1 MAQGS
6 TFVVR
11 LNGIKLPAAA
21 EAQISRAVQ
30 AAAMAEL
37 AKLDLRDTV
46 AFKVPRKVWLGI
58 WIDRVKDLR
67 VPNLNVVEGR

>member
-21 EAQISRAVQ
+21 EAQLSRAVQ

-37 AKLDLRDTV
+37 AKLNLRDTV
-46 AFKVPRKVWLGI
+46 AFKIPRRGWLGI
-58 WIDRVKDLR
+58 LIDRVKDLKI
-67 VPNLNVVEGR
+67 PNLDVVEGR

>member
-21 EAQISRAVQ
+21 EAQLSRAVQ

-37 AKLDLRDTV
+37 AKLNLRDTA
-46 AFKVPRKVWLGI
+46 AFKIPKGTWRGI
-58 WIDRVKDLR
+58 WIDRVRDIKIPDLR
-67 VPNLNVVEGR
+67 VVEGR